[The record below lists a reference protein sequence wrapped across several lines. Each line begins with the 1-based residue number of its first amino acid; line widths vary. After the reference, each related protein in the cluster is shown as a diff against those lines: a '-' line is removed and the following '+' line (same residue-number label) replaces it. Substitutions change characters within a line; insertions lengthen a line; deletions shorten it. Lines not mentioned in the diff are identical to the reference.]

1 MCVFVLFV
9 PSWFYKCVY
18 DNQSAEW
25 DMKQH
30 RMDVKWK
37 QWQAQLKITSS
48 EWDEAEWDAAQ
59 ETGNKQK
66 VWLCLVYSLAV
77 NMFTI
82 TCTGCSLAEEHKNVP
97 FAQLHTSSMLLHLW
111 RQCVSQALNKSD
123 FYENRFQHKM
133 WKTETVG
140 GGQMVGMGECCSLG
154 CRLGGGA
161 WKRPCHG
168 LPLVESGQCPS
179 NHPAPTLSSLPS
191 VNRAGDAVTAPWNL
205 RVRVRVCVCVALNHM
220 KMQNTS
226 SSSQSHCN
234 HTTHQCKCER
244 EQCHLVGIWYYNS
257 SRMTT
262 IVCLLCR
269 SLKDGMFGWVGKY
282 TTGCG
287 NM

>member
-30 RMDVKWK
+30 WMDVKWK

-77 NMFTI
+77 NILMI
-82 TCTGCSLAEEHKNVP
+82 TRTGCSLAKEHKNVP
-97 FAQLHTSSMLLHLW
+97 FAQFHTSSMLLHLW
-111 RQCVSQALNKSD
+111 QQCVSQALNKSD
-123 FYENRFQHKM
+123 FCENRFQHKM
-133 WKTETVG
+133 WKTETVR
-140 GGQMVGMGECCSLG
+140 GGQMVGMWECCSLG
-154 CRLGGGA
+154 CRLGGEA

-191 VNRAGDAVTAPWNL
+191 VNRAGDAVTA
-205 RVRVRVCVCVALNHM
+205 
-220 KMQNTS
+220 
-226 SSSQSHCN
+226 
-234 HTTHQCKCER
+234 
-244 EQCHLVGIWYYNS
+244 
-257 SRMTT
+257 
-262 IVCLLCR
+262 
-269 SLKDGMFGWVGKY
+269 SLKSACAYVCRPKPHENAEYFFQQSNSLQSRYSPMQMWVRTAPPRGTLILQQLKNDNY
-282 TTGCG
+282 C
-287 NM
+287 MSAF